1 MPDKPT
7 KQVFDMGNEN
17 DFHVKS
23 GQLRMILNKSNPKKD
38 QESDD
43 GNVSD
48 EQPVSANQVF
58 AKSMVLD

>member
-7 KQVFDMGNEN
+7 KQVYDKGNEN
-17 DFHVKS
+17 DFNVKS
-23 GQLRMILNKSNPKKD
+23 GQLMKILNKSNRKKD

-48 EQPVSANQVF
+48 EQPVSANLIL
-58 AKSMVLD
+58 AKSMILN